1 MMTRI
6 DRYLVSN
13 HLLGVVPVLFL
24 LLGLFGFVGLAE
36 ELESVGEGHFEDA
49 DALRVA
55 LLMLPR
61 IAIDLLPV
69 AALIGGVM
77 ALGAMASSEEIT
89 AMRASGMSVYRLA
102 RPLAFAAFFLT
113 ALTLLGQQF
122 AIPLLEQQAS
132 DLRSKQLKDTLYS
145 SDSQDFWTRGE
156 NQFVRIGE
164 MRLRS
169 IPSDIEIYSISETG
183 KVRLILRS
191 EFADV
196 LDANK
201 WLLHNVKEFRVNG
214 EQSSERTY
222 LYHEWDS
229 FLSQNQM
236 DSLVAPVDALSLTEL
251 YDYVE
256 YLELA
261 GLRSQTYEF
270 RLWQNLSRP
279 LGLLA
284 MCFLA
289 LPFVVGSVRTRAAGT
304 RVLFGMI
311 VGIGFYLTEQMSS
324 QLTLLYELP
333 TMLMALLP
341 DCLLLLVS
349 FLFLARAP

>member
-1 MMTRI
+1 M
-6 DRYLVSN
+6 
-13 HLLGVVPVLFL
+13 
-24 LLGLFGFVGLAE
+24 
-36 ELESVGEGHFEDA
+36 
-49 DALRVA
+49 
-55 LLMLPR
+55 
-61 IAIDLLPV
+61 
-69 AALIGGVM
+69 
-77 ALGAMASSEEIT
+77 
-89 AMRASGMSVYRLA
+89 
-102 RPLAFAAFFLT
+102 
-113 ALTLLGQQF
+113 
-122 AIPLLEQQAS
+122 
-132 DLRSKQLKDTLYS
+132 
-145 SDSQDFWTRGE
+145 
-156 NQFVRIGE
+156 
-164 MRLRS
+164 
-169 IPSDIEIYSISETG
+169 
-183 KVRLILRS
+183 
-191 EFADV
+191 
-196 LDANK
+196 
-201 WLLHNVKEFRVNG
+201 KEFRVNG